1 MKKGKR
7 TAILSTYAV
16 ILYFEAIFFHANFL
30 FSNLASAASLC
41 CTIKI
46 ILSETYRQL
55 TSTLPFFF
63 LSSPKL
69 SVFSCA
75 LCRSSSRGAGVL
87 SAATPAQLIDDEPQL
102 RRRFNSLVTSIQDC
116 SRADFPRVV
125 SSRGGCLAALECE

>member
-46 ILSETYRQL
+46 ILSEIYRQL
-55 TSTLPFFF
+55 TNTLPFFF
-63 LSSPKL
+63 CPR
-69 SVFSCA
+69 
-75 LCRSSSRGAGVL
+75 RSSRCFRVR
-87 SAATPAQLIDDEPQL
+87 SAEALRAVQEFSQL
-102 RRRFNSLVTSIQDC
+102 RRRLNSLMTSLSCDAG
-116 SRADFPRVV
+116 STRW
-125 SSRGGCLAALECE
+125 